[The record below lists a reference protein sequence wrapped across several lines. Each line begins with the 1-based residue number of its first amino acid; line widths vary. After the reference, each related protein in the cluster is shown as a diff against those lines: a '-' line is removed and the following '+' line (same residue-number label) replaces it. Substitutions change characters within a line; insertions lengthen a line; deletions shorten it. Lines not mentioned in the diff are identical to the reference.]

1 MNWIDILII
10 VAALLPAF
18 FGWRNGVIR
27 WAITLVGAV
36 IGVSVAGQAY
46 TAFAP
51 IFVFTDNETT
61 QRLIAFAV
69 IFFAILAAAWFV
81 ARLIKTL
88 MKVLL
93 LGWVDNVAGLALGG
107 FVGLLGASA
116 IITLLGILPSDS
128 LKTTVAESSLA
139 EPVVESTAF
148 VRAFLPV
155 EFDDIRDLF
164 IDTAIEAIPGK

>member
-1 MNWIDILII
+1 MNWVDILII
-10 VAALLPAF
+10 VAVLLSAF

-36 IGVSVAGQAY
+36 LGVLVAGQAY

-51 IFVFTDNETT
+51 TFVFTDSETT

-81 ARLIKTL
+81 ARAVKTVL
-88 MKVLL
+88 NVLL
-93 LGWVDNVAGLALGG
+93 LGWVDNLAGLVLGG
-107 FVGLLGASA
+107 VAGLLGASA
-116 IITLLGILPSDS
+116 IITLLGILPSESFQDAI
-128 LKTTVAESSLA
+128 TESSLA
-139 EPVVESTAF
+139 EPVVDSTSF

-155 EFDDIRDLF
+155 EFDDIRELF
-164 IDTAIEAIPGK
+164 DSARDAIPGG